1 MCKSNTQFESNAVLT
16 MKCSIFNAI
25 SNALLCRV
33 NESGTKELINSKHKR
48 LLIETS
54 IQKYYN
60 TNDRRSL
67 TIDLQM
73 IFLDTFNFSIQ
84 FARGACLLVS
94 S

>member
-1 MCKSNTQFESNAVLT
+1 MRKSNTQFESDAVLT
-16 MKCSIFNAI
+16 IKYSMSIAM
-25 SNALLCRV
+25 SNASLCKV

-54 IQKYYN
+54 IQEYYN

-73 IFLDTFNFSIQ
+73 IFLDTARYSISVFNSLEQ
-84 FARGACLLVS
+84 LVY
-94 S
+94 